1 LEGLPVPH
9 ETEPF
14 PERLV
19 NVNMK
24 VSVGKVDGRSP
35 VSLPYRVAYRGWSL
49 HAERVLPQKHIEGG
63 QVEDW
68 SPPARG
74 LGDDEKTA
82 VKARREVIEHTLYCF
97 LPKK

>member
-1 LEGLPVPH
+1 MEGLPVPH

-19 NVNMK
+19 KME

-49 HAERVLPQKHIEGG
+49 YVERVLPQKLIKGG

-68 SPPARG
+68 SPPSRG
-74 LGDDEKTA
+74 LGNDERTA
-82 VKARREVIEHTLYCF
+82 VKPRREVIEHTLYCF